1 MAPEAFAEESQK
13 QRKHGVLIDQRVL
26 LVGVAAIAIS
36 AVAALLVA
44 LFVIRNP
51 DGIAAGRQS
60 EAITSVASQIG
71 PLFDAGEYTTN
82 LAPEGEE
89 KFIKVQ
95 VVFELSN
102 KSLEKEITEKL
113 PVLQD
118 RILYF
123 LNSKT
128 SEELRV
134 EKRAAVKTEILND
147 LNRYLTKGKIK
158 NIYFSDL
165 VMQ

>member
-1 MAPEAFAEESQK
+1 MAPQAAAEESQK
-13 QRKHGVLIDQRVL
+13 KRKEGGLIDQRVL
-26 LVGVAAIAIS
+26 LIGVAAIVIS

-44 LFVIRNP
+44 LFVVKNSSS
-51 DGIAAGRQS
+51 IAAGRQPEAVARTSS
-60 EAITSVASQIG
+60 EIG
-71 PLFDAGEYTTN
+71 PLFEAGEYTTN
-82 LAPEGEE
+82 LAPGGEK
-89 KFIKVQ
+89 KFIKVK
-95 VVFELSN
+95 VVFELSD
-102 KSLEKEITEKL
+102 KSLEKEISEKL

-128 SEELRV
+128 SEELSV
-134 EKRAAVKTEILND
+134 ENRAAFKREILND